1 MSRYYTALGIQTI
14 KEAAAYRTNFILS
27 FLVVLIPLGGQLLL
41 AKFIYSGG
49 YQIGAWKLDQL
60 LLYYIIATIV
70 SEFFVIG
77 TWWDIQ
83 NDIREG
89 GLNYHLLKPYSYFW
103 HNFVVYYALKAVYTI
118 FAIIVAY
125 LAFIAVSGN
134 LVPQIKLQSII
145 QFIIMALIAAPL
157 SFLITFYLSILA
169 FYFTDIGFV
178 MNFLGILLL
187 FASGNILP
195 LDIFPRGIRGLLLK
209 LPSAYLVY
217 HPSCILTGN
226 YAWRSYWQIVL
237 EALMWLIVFIMTTQV
252 AWSQGRK
259 KYEAIG

>member
-1 MSRYYTALGIQTI
+1 
-14 KEAAAYRTNFILS
+14 
-27 FLVVLIPLGGQLLL
+27 
-41 AKFIYSGG
+41 
-49 YQIGAWKLDQL
+49 L

-178 MNFLGILLL
+178 MNFLGYYCHLHLET
-187 FASGNILP
+187 SCP
-195 LDIFPRGIRGLLLK
+195 LIFFP
-209 LPSAYLVY
+209 
-217 HPSCILTGN
+217 
-226 YAWRSYWQIVL
+226 
-237 EALMWLIVFIMTTQV
+237 E
-252 AWSQGRK
+252 
-259 KYEAIG
+259 E